1 MEYLSLICLF
11 LIVVWLIIASYQE
24 GKQELGRLNSLD
36 GEWAE
41 PKWR

>member
-24 GKQELGRLNSLD
+24 GKQELGRSNSLD
-36 GEWAE
+36 GDWTE